1 MLLDA
6 NLSDDVS
13 DELSSNVVVVGA
25 GTIGLY
31 LATALA
37 DSRKH
42 SDIILLE
49 AGPKVAGTSLNAL
62 TSSSVGKP
70 HGGVHLG
77 RAAGL
82 GGTSSLWGGQ
92 LAEFEQ
98 SDLERPDAPWALSY
112 EELQKYYRAVYQRL
126 ALGNPASAAFYRQKF
141 GSETQQAGSVE
152 RFFTYWLQ
160 QPNFATLYKGAIQS
174 NPSIRVVVNITAN
187 GCEFDGENAR
197 LLRCTSTSGR
207 ALRIRSQKFVFA
219 SGTVPT
225 SRFFLSTQ
233 RGGEVPWAA
242 NANIGLYFQ
251 DHLGGRIAKASVLNE
266 KRFRDYFENG
276 WVDGIKLQPKLALS
290 RARRQSLLSGVC
302 GEFTYDSS
310 ISQNISDIKRTIR
323 SVRAGLSFSSMTSR
337 VKDVVV
343 VGRSLLPIVSR
354 YVRSRRIF
362 ALFDQGLNFN
372 VQAEQIPI
380 ASSKIRLM
388 GSDRVVDGLFP
399 VAVDWKCDGGEL
411 EAIRALAVE
420 SDAYLRTHGIAQLAI
435 DPALERRDAGFIDNL
450 ADTYHQCGGMRMS
463 GSAANGV
470 VDGDCRVWGTTNVWV
485 AGAAIFPSSS
495 HANCTLTALAIA
507 TRLIPRLQ

>member
-1 MLLDA
+1 
-6 NLSDDVS
+6 
-13 DELSSNVVVVGA
+13 
-25 GTIGLY
+25 
-31 LATALA
+31 
-37 DSRKH
+37 
-42 SDIILLE
+42 
-49 AGPKVAGTSLNAL
+49 
-62 TSSSVGKP
+62 
-70 HGGVHLG
+70 
-77 RAAGL
+77 
-82 GGTSSLWGGQ
+82 
-92 LAEFEQ
+92 
-98 SDLERPDAPWALSY
+98 
-112 EELQKYYRAVYQRL
+112 
-126 ALGNPASAAFYRQKF
+126 
-141 GSETQQAGSVE
+141 
-152 RFFTYWLQ
+152 
-160 QPNFATLYKGAIQS
+160 
-174 NPSIRVVVNITAN
+174 
-187 GCEFDGENAR
+187 
-197 LLRCTSTSGR
+197 
-207 ALRIRSQKFVFA
+207 
-219 SGTVPT
+219 
-225 SRFFLSTQ
+225 
-233 RGGEVPWAA
+233 
-242 NANIGLYFQ
+242 
-251 DHLGGRIAKASVLNE
+251 
-266 KRFRDYFENG
+266 
-276 WVDGIKLQPKLALS
+276 
-290 RARRQSLLSGVC
+290 
-302 GEFTYDSS
+302 
-310 ISQNISDIKRTIR
+310 
-323 SVRAGLSFSSMTSR
+323 MTSR